1 VVALKRRHPYDVPL
15 LHDHPDRVAEDSV
28 LMETRSSHLM
38 ERARPGVPRPKD
50 THTRNGLGPPER

>member
-38 ERARPGVPRPKD
+38 ERARPGVSASEGHPHP
-50 THTRNGLGPPER
+50 